1 METIRSEARRG
12 AVSAVYGRLPANFL
26 TDERLLTADWS
37 IDVSFRGHAKAV
49 LRRPGARTQEK
60 SITPGTC
67 TIYASG
73 ATEFVELT
81 QPSEYVEFVIPPD
94 LRRAVSEELK
104 TGHDPQ
110 LADIDGI
117 ADPALWAAA
126 TWVRSAALSDENL
139 HSLELDKLAYR
150 VLSSLTLRVFGGRR
164 PRTNSLGLDS
174 NRVTRLNEY
183 I

>member
-73 ATEFVELT
+73 AT
-81 QPSEYVEFVIPPD
+81 EFVIPPD